1 MPLFLSWYALAR
13 FLSPYSAQAAEAAAA
28 AEAEAEAAAA
38 AERLRQVEEEEKLA
52 KIQAEKVAVCNFF

>member
-1 MPLFLSWYALAR
+1 MMPLFLSWYALAR

-28 AEAEAEAAAA
+28 AAAVAAAA
-38 AERLRQVEEEEKLA
+38 EAERLRQVEEEEKLA